1 MKGGPCDCLRRIK
14 GGGGGG
20 GSTWALPL
28 AVLFLQTGMPLLI
41 RHTRKS
47 SAEDLYHPASL
58 TLLAEVTKCIVAFAF
73 MYAEA
78 RREQQLLLHQR
89 GGFASVRK
97 AVWETGRRFLAA
109 VWRLRC
115 ARIHCSG
122 VGHMDQLIDSM

>member
-1 MKGGPCDCLRRIK
+1 MKGGPCCCLGRIE

-20 GSTWALPL
+20 KHWVLPL

-47 SAEDLYHPASL
+47 SAKELYHPASL
-58 TLLAEVTKCIVAFAF
+58 TLLAEVTKCVVAFGF

-78 RREQQLLLHQR
+78 RYDQLVLHQR

-115 ARIHCSG
+115 AQMG
-122 VGHMDQLIDSM
+122 